1 MAKLTS
7 IRSEVTKRLI
17 HDTMEIAIASYPD
30 AWRAAVYGLT
40 DMFSVAAKYELQ
52 QSGPDGRQLRI
63 SHHELNASGSVSKV
77 YDTHPAERERA
88 LVAVV
93 LPPGLGDDLPFG
105 ERMGAFPEWI
115 RSHHQAGAIIC
126 SACGGASLLAQT
138 GLLSGRAATT
148 HWLHGDTIAKRH
160 PDIRID
166 TDKMLLDEGDII
178 TAGGMMAWTDLG
190 LRLID
195 RLLGAGVM
203 LATARFML
211 IDPGAREQSFYA
223 KFIPRL
229 DHGDTVILNVQHWLH
244 GTDSRGLNLQ
254 MMAERA
260 GLGERTFLRRFQKA
274 TGINPTEY
282 SQRLRVAKSRDLL
295 EQSNLSIEQIAWA
308 SGYEDANA
316 FRKIF
321 RKIVGVS
328 PGEYRMRFSIGG
340 AAESDDR
347 KAADKADV

>member
-1 MAKLTS
+1 MTKHLT
-7 IRSEVTKRLI
+7 
-17 HDTMEIAIASYPD
+17 DTVVEIAIASYPE
-30 AWRAAVYGLT
+30 AWRAAVHGLT
-40 DMFSVAAKYELQ
+40 DMFAVAQRYDHQQSTSAPRRLRVSHYEL
-52 QSGPDGRQLRI
+52 DD
-63 SHHELNASGSVSKV
+63 AGSVSKV
-77 YDTHPAERERA
+77 FDTHPSERERP

-93 LPPGLGDDLPFG
+93 LPPAIGEELPFG
-105 ERMGAFPEWI
+105 ERMGGFPQWI
-115 RSHHQAGAIIC
+115 RGHHQAGAIIC

-138 GLLSGRAATT
+138 GLLSGRSATT
-148 HWLHGDTIAKRH
+148 HWLHGNTIARRH
-160 PDIRID
+160 PDVRID

-195 RLLGAGVM
+195 RLMGASVM

-211 IDPGAREQSFYA
+211 IDPGARAQSFYS

-229 DHGDTVILNVQHWLH
+229 DHGDTVILNIQHWLH
-244 GTDSRGLNLQ
+244 GTDAKGLGVPAL
-254 MMAERA
+254 AARA

-274 TGINPTEY
+274 TGINPTDY
-282 SQRLRVAKSRDLL
+282 AQRLRIAKARDLL
-295 EQSNLSIEQIAWA
+295 EQSNLAIEQIAWA

-328 PGEYRMRFSIGG
+328 PGEYRMRFSI
-340 AAESDDR
+340 AATQ
-347 KAADKADV
+347 AADEAEF